1 MNKTAKGIPMKV
13 LLVNP
18 PPYKIIEPYYDT
30 PDYPRT
36 ALAYLAGYLIEQS
49 IEVNILDCKYDR
61 LDMNDAIKRILASR
75 ADIVGFTS
83 FTNEIIQ
90 SANLAGEIRKSL
102 PNIINVI
109 GGVHVSALPEETMR
123 EFTQFDYGVIGEG
136 EITLF
141 ELVRALESC
150 IPVEH
155 IKGICFL
162 KKDSLFCYTGS
173 REFIKNYDSLPL
185 PAWDLFRPA
194 REYIIQSSRG
204 CPFNCAFCVNPNGK
218 TVRSRTPENVL
229 KEISC
234 LVDQLGAKKIVFGDE
249 NFSIDAKRAINICDL
264 IAKSGLHKRFQW
276 DCSTHISTVNSD
288 VADAMKRSGCISVG
302 MGIESGDETIL
313 SRMGKGLNY
322 AKIYS
327 AINVL
332 KKARLK
338 YRTFFILGQ
347 PDETYETAKK
357 TIEFAVKLNPM
368 LPLFGIM
375 VPYPGTKI
383 ADLVKNGEG
392 GYILKSNNWNDY
404 NKEIGNALDFLS
416 VSRKTLER
424 LQFTGYIKVFLFN
437 FRFIDFF
444 KFLWSYRKEGFALLR
459 KILSLSR

>member
-1 MNKTAKGIPMKV
+1 
-13 LLVNP
+13 
-18 PPYKIIEPYYDT
+18 
-30 PDYPRT
+30 
-36 ALAYLAGYLIEQS
+36 
-49 IEVNILDCKYDR
+49 
-61 LDMNDAIKRILASR
+61 
-75 ADIVGFTS
+75 
-83 FTNEIIQ
+83 
-90 SANLAGEIRKSL
+90 
-102 PNIINVI
+102 
-109 GGVHVSALPEETMR
+109 
-123 EFTQFDYGVIGEG
+123 
-136 EITLF
+136 
-141 ELVRALESC
+141 
-150 IPVEH
+150 
-155 IKGICFL
+155 
-162 KKDSLFCYTGS
+162 
-173 REFIKNYDSLPL
+173 
-185 PAWDLFRPA
+185 
-194 REYIIQSSRG
+194 
-204 CPFNCAFCVNPNGK
+204 
-218 TVRSRTPENVL
+218 
-229 KEISC
+229 
-234 LVDQLGAKKIVFGDE
+234 
-249 NFSIDAKRAINICDL
+249 
-264 IAKSGLHKRFQW
+264 
-276 DCSTHISTVNSD
+276 